1 MKELVAV
8 VLRQARRNNP
18 ARPEVWLATLQASK
32 WTTVSAQN
40 GQIVG
45 TSVNGKSISLQAMPN
60 TSIADLMIA
69 TELALQILE
78 AGGDMP
84 TSSTRAVFR

>member
-8 VLRQARRNNP
+8 LLRQARRNNP
-18 ARPEVWLATLQASK
+18 SRPEVWLADLQATK
-32 WTTVSAQN
+32 WTSVSAQN
-40 GQIVG
+40 GQIIG
-45 TSVNGKSISLQAMPN
+45 TSVNGKSVSLQALPY

-69 TELALQILE
+69 TELALQVFE

>member
-18 ARPEVWLATLQASK
+18 SRPEVWLASLQSSK
-32 WTTVSAQN
+32 WTSVSAQN

-45 TSVNGKSISLQAMPN
+45 TSVNGKSVSLQALPN

-69 TELALQILE
+69 TELALQIIE

-84 TSSTRAVFR
+84 SSSSRAIFR